1 MVYTTYLW
9 WFGGWF
15 TIVLPTLSWLVVY
28 LWKSWSSSVGMIF
41 PNWMESHKIHV
52 PNHQP
57 VSKAMVLGIPPSK
70 TSLRSGPGLL
80 MSRHGHHQGSR
91 TRSWT
96 SAVSCVPCSFKGNI
110 YVTCCY
116 YLLLWFQKGR
126 SRVNHRTM
134 WADIWY
140 AEETSTRTSEVFIC
154 VPSFSCD
161 SSYSILRH
169 LESRTFKVRSSCSNS
184 PGDPQLFAWMSW
196 AKSELLACP
205 DTFIWLKYDLC
216 NYVSFTHG
224 LKYVEIFPAGPIFQV
239 QTKKIPSAPRHIT
252 KLHTFRR
259 TNSSTSKPH
268 WKSAKLVAH
277 LAIRILC
284 CLPERYGTTFWKSCK
299 QVPKPKKPSKLDTE
313 GLGIWDFLRQIH
325 RSHPIVT
332 PPWFRCPDNDC
343 RPQGVQIPWSS
354 ETLPTFLVFT
364 SSSLSSTCSS

>member
-1 MVYTTYLW
+1 LCSERD
-9 WFGGWF
+9 G
-15 TIVLPTLSWLVVY
+15 PTLCKLVWLVVSTNPSQ
-28 LWKSWSSSVGMIF
+28 KSWSSSVGMIF

-169 LESRTFKVRSSCSNS
+169 LESRTFKVRSSML
-184 PGDPQLFAWMSW
+184 QLSRRPPTVRVD
-196 AKSELLACP
+196 ELGQIRVAGLP
-205 DTFIWLKYDLC
+205 RYVYMTEIW
-216 NYVSFTHG
+216 
-224 LKYVEIFPAGPIFQV
+224 PM
-239 QTKKIPSAPRHIT
+239 
-252 KLHTFRR
+252 
-259 TNSSTSKPH
+259 
-268 WKSAKLVAH
+268 
-277 LAIRILC
+277 
-284 CLPERYGTTFWKSCK
+284 
-299 QVPKPKKPSKLDTE
+299 
-313 GLGIWDFLRQIH
+313 
-325 RSHPIVT
+325 
-332 PPWFRCPDNDC
+332 
-343 RPQGVQIPWSS
+343 
-354 ETLPTFLVFT
+354 
-364 SSSLSSTCSS
+364 